1 MRQLI
6 QLPLPTK
13 HLPLNNL
20 SQLLNTIPLRKQWDF
35 FCSPFLFYH
44 KQFYHKQFY
53 QNARMGYPFEL
64 PLQHGQFSEIF
75 ALDAIDHRKLYWLD
89 CIYRS
94 ADFCIQI
101 VFHHRISYPRIRP
114 VFPIR
119 YHLHSVFTLFCS
131 LLLFV

>member
-6 QLPLPTK
+6 QLPVPKK

-44 KQFYHKQFY
+44 KQFY

-75 ALDAIDHRKLYWLD
+75 ALDAIDSRKLYWLD

-114 VFPIR
+114 IFSICH
-119 YHLHSVFTLFCS
+119 HLHSLFTLFCS
-131 LLLFV
+131 LLLFE